1 MHFPT
6 VHSIH
11 PARAFVSHPRG
22 PWVPV
27 SVSRLAGL
35 CPSNQAAMS
44 EGNPI
49 ADFGLSC
56 PYGGTF
62 YICKEAK
69 SKFLG
74 CCTEDPCVDG
84 TGYCPQSALRYSSYS
99 QDSYRSIPPENCV
112 APHNESTWYTCS
124 AAVPP
129 FMGCCASNP
138 CTNDGCPV
146 EDLLAARVDDD
157 PTNAAPFLTSTSTSD
172 ASSSNGSGSG
182 GLSTGAI
189 VGIAIGS
196 AVAVLIVV
204 GILFFIYRRR
214 AKRRRN
220 ELAAKAQPNADGTPG
235 VYMPSPYQGRSS
247 TTTLPS
253 TVPNIPLDSMGSP
266 GIFPGSPYN
275 TNQYAQ
281 QNSLGIG
288 NSPGQGPYQ
297 RPASAAPSWLSG
309 HTHTPSEHPSVS
321 SDGTHTWMYQP
332 PRPYLN
338 PVSEIDG
345 TETSRPMSELAGS
358 APHGPPIAGYKSGYE
373 KVATDV
379 DDHQLR
385 EKK

>member
-1 MHFPT
+1 
-6 VHSIH
+6 
-11 PARAFVSHPRG
+11 
-22 PWVPV
+22 
-27 SVSRLAGL
+27 
-35 CPSNQAAMS
+35 MS

-69 SKFLG
+69 SQFLG

-112 APHNESTWYTCS
+112 APHDNNTWYTCS
-124 AAVPP
+124 GAIPP
-129 FMGCCASNP
+129 FVGCCASDP
-138 CTNDGCPV
+138 CNKAGCPV
-146 EDLLAARVDDD
+146 KDLLAARVDDD

-172 ASSSNGSGSG
+172 ASSSDGNGSG

-189 VGIAIGS
+189 VGIAVGS

-204 GILFFIYRRR
+204 GILFFMYKRRE
-214 AKRRRN
+214 KRRRDQ
-220 ELAAKAQPNADGTPG
+220 LAAKAQPNADGTPG
-235 VYMPSPYQGRSS
+235 VYMPSPYQGDSID
-247 TTTLPS
+247 TPILIALT
-253 TVPNIPLDSMGSP
+253 NIPSDSMGSP
-266 GIFPGSPYN
+266 SHAVFPGSPYN
-275 TNQYAQ
+275 PNQYAE
-281 QNSLGIG
+281 QNSLGIAG
-288 NSPGQGPYQ
+288 SPSHAPYQ
-297 RPASAAPSWLSG
+297 RPASTAPSWLSG

-321 SDGTHTWMYQP
+321 SDGTHTWMYQQ

-358 APHGPPIAGYKSGYE
+358 APQGTPITAYKSGYK

-379 DDHQLR
+379 DDHEVR